1 MEPMQLA
8 RCWSLDDGTACML
21 SKVGERAW
29 ELRVARGPRL
39 IRVEVFGDLHV
50 AVNTAA
56 SWRAQFTTD
65 AQIA

>member
-8 RCWSLDDGTACML
+8 RCWSLDDGTTCML
-21 SKVGERAW
+21 SKVGDRAW
-29 ELRVARGPRL
+29 ELRVARAARL
-39 IRVEVFGDLHV
+39 IRVEVFSDLYA